1 VSFILASG
9 SPRRRELLES
19 IGLRFEVMASDVD
32 EIRGVDE
39 IPEHYVARL
48 AEEKA
53 DAVRRLRQ
61 DCWIIAADTTVVV
74 DSDVLEKPESR
85 DDAARMLAAIRG
97 RTHVVHTGVRL
108 LSPTGKGK
116 TSTISTRVTI
126 SPMSDSEIAWYVSTG
141 EPMDKAGAYAIQGLG
156 AMFVESVEGSYT
168 NVVGLP
174 LPTLVKMMRTAGLDP
189 IAHISRNR

>member
-1 VSFILASG
+1 MSFILASG

-53 DAVRRLRQ
+53 DAVGRLRQ

-74 DSDVLEKPESR
+74 DSNVLEKPESR